1 MTPKG
6 AWDWVQ
12 QTPPDCLIILIF
24 GTIWFVIYYADQFRR
39 WGTLSIGAW
48 LIGFDYYLKIILM
61 YPFAYSRENMHD
73 VAQKFHI
80 ILAHLDQALRISAAG
95 ALAML
100 FGILISGTRRTDK
113 VSRILDSLH
122 DVLLRGW
129 CNSRGATVAGG
140 LTLSITVLLLGLG
153 FKPFVA
159 RDMVFDRP
167 DLRPIYNLW
176 SQFVPFAALCIGTYG
191 FRVRSALMVA
201 IAAAI
206 GIAGGLFGGNRT
218 MTVFTLVQLWIM
230 WSMPGRRRSLL
241 LPLGG
246 GGALAILG
254 IMISTMRGDG
264 GQHAVQDMSGLDEL
278 LYGSNFSDLRDFA
291 WILSGLYGHY
301 YHGLTYLAGYLAFV
315 PTFLLDFRYTMAFG
329 RVSTLLAGLDP
340 SRHGGLRP
348 PLFGELYVNFA
359 YPGVVLG
366 GAAFGVLLG
375 RILGWVSR
383 ALEGADRDRYSPYVA
398 VLTGFTG
405 YNVATTLIFTSGF
418 FYNYVLAVL
427 LGTGLVL
434 ARWQR
439 VSALPAE

>member
-1 MTPKG
+1 MNPGG
-6 AWDWVQ
+6 AWGWVQ
-12 QTPPDCLIILIF
+12 ETPPDCLIILIF
-24 GTIWFVIYYADQFRR
+24 GTIWFIIYYADQFKR

-48 LIGFDYYLKIILM
+48 LIGFDFYLKIIFM
-61 YPFAYSRENMHD
+61 YPFAYSKENMHD
-73 VAQKFHI
+73 VAQKFYI
-80 ILAHLDQALRISAAG
+80 ILAHLDQALRISAVG
-95 ALAML
+95 ALAMM
-100 FGILISGTRRTDK
+100 FGMLISGARQSDK
-113 VSRILDSLH
+113 VSKILDSLH

-140 LTLSITVLLLGLG
+140 LVLGITVLLLGLG

-176 SQFVPFAALCIGTYG
+176 SQLVPFAAICIGTYG
-191 FRVRSALMVA
+191 LRVRSSLMVA
-201 IAAAI
+201 IAASI

-218 MTVFTLVQLWIM
+218 MTVFTLVQLWII
-230 WSMPGRRRSLL
+230 WSMPDRRRSLL

-246 GGALAILG
+246 AGALAILG
-254 IMISTMRGDG
+254 LMISTLRGDG
-264 GQHAVQDMSGLDEL
+264 GSHSSQEMSGLDEL

-291 WILSGLYGHY
+291 WILSGLYDHY
-301 YHGLTYLAGYLAFV
+301 YMGLTYLAGYLAFI

-375 RILGWVSR
+375 KILGWVSR
-383 ALEGADRDRYSPYVA
+383 ALEGADRGRYSPHVA
-398 VLTGFTG
+398 VLTGFLA
-405 YNVATTLIFTSGF
+405 YDVSTTLIFTPGF
-418 FYNYVLAVL
+418 YFNYVLAAL
-427 LGTGLVL
+427 IGTGLAL
-434 ARWQR
+434 ARWR
-439 VSALPAE
+439 PLVRLPSR